1 MGDGLREADR
11 LAARLRL
18 ISAELHDDPASVR
31 EAHIDAEINRALDGR
46 SHAERRAILEELK
59 PMFPRGW
66 GEESAASAGGA
77 GGATN
82 DTIDPEAALAALERD
97 AESMSDSERQLVAAR
112 LAKAGY
118 IAPGGRV
125 GWSSETEKRL
135 RDALGPR
142 ANGPLDPDRVA
153 SLAAMLADAMVKL
166 DRAAWAAWQEI
177 APRSKVRQKAR
188 FSDQIVRFVSGDEDT
203 PRVAV
208 EGDLESTRMLAA
220 LLIGSTGR
228 SGKAAWD
235 HVRALLPEEIEQASG
250 ARGKHRKLWAAYEE
264 SAATHLSSHALEGH
278 MKSFVEKFV
287 QDVMLGRTR

>member
-18 ISAELHDDPASVR
+18 ISAELHDEPASVR
-31 EAHIDAEINRALDGR
+31 EAHIDAEINRALGGR
-46 SHAERRAILEELK
+46 SHADRQAILEELK

-66 GEESAASAGGA
+66 GEAPEAGAA
-77 GGATN
+77 
-82 DTIDPEAALAALERD
+82 DTSDGRIDPEAALAALERD

-112 LAKAGY
+112 LARAGFV
-118 IAPGGRV
+118 APGGRV
-125 GWSSETEKRL
+125 GWSSETEERL
-135 RDALGPR
+135 RNALGPR
-142 ANGPLDPDRVA
+142 ADGPLDPDRVA
-153 SLAAMLADAMVKL
+153 SLAAMLTDAMVKL

-177 APRSKVRQKAR
+177 APRSRVRQKAR
-188 FSDQIVRFVSGDEDT
+188 FSDQIVRFVGGDEDT
-203 PRVAV
+203 PRVAL
-208 EGDLESTRMLAA
+208 ESDLESTRMLAA

-235 HVRALLPEEIEQASG
+235 HVRALLPEEIEQGSG

-264 SAATHLSSHALEGH
+264 CAATHLTSHALEGH
-278 MKSFVEKFV
+278 MRSFVEKFV